1 MKTYKEIAYTYKLVL
16 LGSGGAGKTC
26 FFNRYCFN
34 SFSMNTELTIGLN
47 FHSTYLNIRV
57 KSDSKTYKRKYVA
70 NSIFDFGGQNRF
82 RPLIPKFIE
91 GASGAFLVFDSVS
104 YNSFNSLEY
113 WYDLL
118 VKNVGKS
125 IPIIL
130 IGSKADLL
138 KKTPQMEIVGK
149 DLVDNFVEKKD
160 LDGYYLTS
168 AKENVNILEAFKK
181 INKLML
187 EQHNVE
193 AAII

>member
-130 IGSKADLL
+130 IGSKAD
-138 KKTPQMEIVGK
+138 
-149 DLVDNFVEKKD
+149 
-160 LDGYYLTS
+160 
-168 AKENVNILEAFKK
+168 
-181 INKLML
+181 
-187 EQHNVE
+187 
-193 AAII
+193 